1 MALNQYRSRGTKWF
15 LPVAMGALA
24 GSHVQFGSLN
34 GVLLTDADGDDN
46 AWVDFA
52 GDHIAYDLS
61 VTGAD
66 DMGNA
71 AVAVGDVIYNDGGTL
86 NVDAANGVEY
96 GIALEAVTSGATATI
111 GVLVI

>member
-1 MALNQYRSRGTKWF
+1 MALNQYRQRGTKWF
-15 LPVAMGALA
+15 LPVTTSQAA
-24 GSHVQFGSLN
+24 GTHIQFGSLN
-34 GVLLTDADGDDN
+34 GVLLTDADANDD
-46 AWVDFA
+46 AWVDFP

-71 AVAVGDVIYNDGGTL
+71 AVAVGAVIYNDGGTL
-86 NVDAANGVEY
+86 NVDAANGVEF

-111 GVLVI
+111 GVMVI